1 VTEPDRAMRRG
12 AFLGGVIVFGASI
25 AVEATHWLLTK
36 ANTPDM
42 AGNRNIAAAIEG
54 LVGVALL
61 AWGLFRLNR
70 EANLLRHI
78 TPSRSPDSSQ

>member
-1 VTEPDRAMRRG
+1 MRRG

-25 AVEATHWLLTK
+25 AIEAAHWFLSK
-36 ANTPDM
+36 ASTPDID
-42 AGNRNIAAAIEG
+42 GNRHIAAAIEG
-54 LVGVALL
+54 VVGAALL

-78 TPSRSPDSSQ
+78 TPNRSADSPH